1 MEKESLIIPESVAI
15 IMDGN
20 GRWAEQRG
28 LPRIYGHK
36 EGVNAVK
43 RAVTYSYKKGIKVLS
58 LFAFST
64 ENWKRPREEVNF
76 LLNLFKEVIQKEFDE
91 IVEKGIKVKFLS
103 RKDELPDFVIK
114 EIERVEENSKNCD
127 KMTLLVGLNYGGR
140 FDIVQAVNKIIESG
154 IKKVNEEGFS
164 KFLLTYPYKDPDL
177 LIRTSGELRISNY
190 YLYQL
195 SYTELYFTET
205 LWPDFDENEFEKAI
219 IEYSRRKRRFG
230 AIWIKK

>member
-1 MEKESLIIPESVAI
+1 MKEESLIIPESVAI

-20 GRWAEQRG
+20 GRWAQQRG

-64 ENWKRPREEVNF
+64 ENWKRPKDEINF
-76 LLNLFKEVIQKEFDE
+76 LMNLFKEVIQKEFDE

-114 EIERVEENSKNCD
+114 EIERVEENSKNYN

-154 IKKVNEEGFS
+154 IKKVNEEEFS

-230 AIWIKK
+230 AI

>member
-1 MEKESLIIPESVAI
+1 MKEESLIIPESVAI

-20 GRWAEQRG
+20 GRWAEKRG

-64 ENWKRPREEVNF
+64 ENWKRPREEINF
-76 LLNLFKEVIQKEFDE
+76 LMNLFKEVIQKEFDE

-103 RKDELPDFVIK
+103 RKDELPDFVIN

-140 FDIVQAVNKIIESG
+140 FDIVQAVNRIIESG
-154 IKKVNEEGFS
+154 IKKVSEEEFS

-219 IEYSRRKRRFG
+219 IEYSKRKRRFG
-230 AIWIKK
+230 AI

>member
-1 MEKESLIIPESVAI
+1 MKEESLIIPESVAI

-20 GRWAEQRG
+20 GRWAEKRG

-64 ENWKRPREEVNF
+64 ENWKRPREEINF
-76 LLNLFKEVIQKEFDE
+76 LMNLFKEVIQKEFDE

-103 RKDELPDFVIK
+103 RKDELPDFVIN

-140 FDIVQAVNKIIESG
+140 FDIVQAVNRIIESG
-154 IKKVNEEGFS
+154 IKKVNEEEFS

-219 IEYSRRKRRFG
+219 IEYSKRKRRFG
-230 AIWIKK
+230 AI

>member
-1 MEKESLIIPESVAI
+1 MKEESLIIPESVAI

-20 GRWAEQRG
+20 GRWAEKRG

-64 ENWKRPREEVNF
+64 ENWKRPREEINF
-76 LLNLFKEVIQKEFDE
+76 LMNLFKEVIQKEFDE

-103 RKDELPDFVIK
+103 RKDELPDFVIN

-140 FDIVQAVNKIIESG
+140 FDIVQAVNRIIESG
-154 IKKVNEEGFS
+154 IKKVSEEEFS

-195 SYTELYFTET
+195 SYTELFFTET

-230 AIWIKK
+230 AI

>member
-1 MEKESLIIPESVAI
+1 MKEESLIIPESVAI

-20 GRWAEQRG
+20 GRWAEKRG
-28 LPRIYGHK
+28 FPRIYGHK

-64 ENWKRPREEVNF
+64 ENWKRPREEINF
-76 LLNLFKEVIQKEFDE
+76 LMNLFKEVIQKEFDE

-103 RKDELPDFVIK
+103 RKDELPDFVID

-140 FDIVQAVNKIIESG
+140 FDIVQAVNRIIESG
-154 IKKVNEEGFS
+154 IKKVSEEEFS

-219 IEYSRRKRRFG
+219 IEYSKRKRRFG
-230 AIWIKK
+230 AI

>member
-1 MEKESLIIPESVAI
+1 MKEESLIIPESVAI

-20 GRWAEQRG
+20 GRWAEKRG

-64 ENWKRPREEVNF
+64 ENWKRPREEINF
-76 LLNLFKEVIQKEFDE
+76 LMNLFKEVIQKEFDE

-103 RKDELPDFVIK
+103 RKDELPDFVIN

-140 FDIVQAVNKIIESG
+140 FDIVQAVNRIIESG
-154 IKKVNEEGFS
+154 IKKVNEEEFS

-219 IEYSRRKRRFG
+219 IEYSKRKRRFG
-230 AIWIKK
+230 AIWVKK